1 MHNETLVPYL
11 LLLGDSALVQGQR
24 LCGGGFVLSARLPVR
39 GDG

>member
-24 LCGGGFVLSARLPVR
+24 LCEWCGRARPSKKNWP
-39 GDG
+39 